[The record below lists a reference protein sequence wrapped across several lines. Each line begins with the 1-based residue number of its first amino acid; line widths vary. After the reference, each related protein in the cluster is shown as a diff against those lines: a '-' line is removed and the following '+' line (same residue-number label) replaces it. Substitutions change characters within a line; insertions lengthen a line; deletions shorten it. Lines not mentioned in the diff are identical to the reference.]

1 MHYLCKSSYF
11 LVCQQESQSAF
22 LMEATTSC
30 CLGRLKFHT
39 SIKKFFVEFCALRAL
54 SPFSSTASLPSVSL
68 LSHVSPG
75 CGLRC
80 RNHLPRQTCL
90 ALRKLKCALRHRPGM
105 SLSLQNTPVVKVILS
120 RAALECLCRRQRSL
134 HFAFCCSWQEL
145 ETTDDPLTSHQTR
158 AQCCYR
164 SLAVCAKAFPAA
176 LKG

>member
-1 MHYLCKSSYF
+1 
-11 LVCQQESQSAF
+11 
-22 LMEATTSC
+22 MEATTSC

-39 SIKKFFVEFCALRAL
+39 SIKKFFVEFRALRAL

-134 HFAFCCSWQEL
+134 HFAFCCSWQESSRPRMTL
-145 ETTDDPLTSHQTR
+145 
-158 AQCCYR
+158 
-164 SLAVCAKAFPAA
+164 SLHITHGQSVVTEAWRCVRRLFQ
-176 LKG
+176 LR